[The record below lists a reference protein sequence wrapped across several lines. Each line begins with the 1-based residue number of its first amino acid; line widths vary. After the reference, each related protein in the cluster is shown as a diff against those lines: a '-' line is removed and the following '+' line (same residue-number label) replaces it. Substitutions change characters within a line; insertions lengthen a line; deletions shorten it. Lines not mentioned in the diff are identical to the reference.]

1 MLSAVITAL
10 LFVVMLLIV
19 ASLVV
24 GALRER
30 QRHLHSQKEQKRN
43 SLQFKTPTQFMDP
56 TQVSSQ
62 FKLPT
67 LQVTAIVPFQD
78 GHVADLEMPE
88 IPFHVSLPTSWYRR
102 RRTVVSFGLMLML
115 LLTLFAQS
123 GLATGALQG
132 LQLGISL
139 LDFTQHTSV
148 LDLSTSSL
156 PLDGTASSRIIR
168 VDSAARNQ
176 YYTVYQ
182 WDVWSYSSCSGIS
195 MEEVM
200 NAYGRHLIAA
210 DVLQEELNLGVWDT
224 YNGLTDGEEGIAR
237 TASYFGFRAVPNP
250 PRTIDDLIAVAN
262 KGFPVIVGVP
272 GHILVVKGGDSNNVY
287 LIDSAPA
294 NRTIMSRAQFAG
306 WWDNF
311 SVELLPN

>member
-1 MLSAVITAL
+1 MLSAVITAM

-30 QRHLHSQKEQKRN
+30 QRHLHSQKDQLRN
-43 SLQFKTPTQFMDP
+43 TLQFRSPAQLMAP
-56 TQVSSQ
+56 APAPSQ
-62 FKLPT
+62 FKMPM
-67 LQVTAIVPFQD
+67 LQVTAVLPFQD
-78 GHVADLEMPE
+78 GQVADLEKLE
-88 IPFHVSLPTSWYRR
+88 APFHVSLPTSWYWR
-102 RRTVVSFGLMLML
+102 RRTVVSFGLLLML

-132 LQLGISL
+132 LKLGISF

-148 LDLSTSSL
+148 LDLSTTSL
-156 PLDGTASSRIIR
+156 PMEGTASSRIIR
-168 VDSAARNQ
+168 VDSANQNQ
-176 YYTVYQ
+176 YYTAYQ
-182 WDVWSYSSCSGIS
+182 LDVWSYSSCSGIS

-200 NAYGRHLIAA
+200 DAYGRHLIAA
-210 DVLQEELNLGVWDT
+210 DVLQEEQNLGVWDT
-224 YNGLTDGEEGIAR
+224 YDGLTGGEEGIAR

-250 PRTIDDLIAVAN
+250 PRTLDDLIAVAN

-287 LIDSAPA
+287 LVDSAPA
-294 NRTIMSRAQFAG
+294 DRTIMSRAEFAG